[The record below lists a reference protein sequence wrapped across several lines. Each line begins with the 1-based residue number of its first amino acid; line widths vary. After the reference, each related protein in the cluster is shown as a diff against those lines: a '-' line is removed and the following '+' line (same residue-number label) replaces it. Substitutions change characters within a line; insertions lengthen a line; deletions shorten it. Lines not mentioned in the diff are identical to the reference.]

1 MRSKCIILSFLFLIS
16 IAASYGQHNE
26 LNRKHLL
33 GEWCAS
39 NDDSL
44 FFKTDTLVLLKRT
57 DNNVVL
63 DRMCVSPDMAR
74 EQGLLNCMEF
84 VNLRLRTRGRFEMW
98 LYSGHSSDIWL
109 TPMHWRFDEGVLSLS
124 ADDFAWHFELLE
136 SNTVRFFSEEF
147 SFYDQYANPRLKLK
161 RFWPDSVMFFE
172 LDSIFMLDSLGFPS
186 SEEQDSL
193 DFMLQQ
199 NTLRNLDME

>member
-1 MRSKCIILSFLFLIS
+1 M
-16 IAASYGQHNE
+16 AASYGQHYE
-26 LNRKHLL
+26 LNRKHLV
-33 GEWCAS
+33 GEWFAS

-98 LYSGHSSDIWL
+98 LYSGHSSEIWL
-109 TPMHWRFDEGVLSLS
+109 TPMHWRFDEGVWIPFLCLIHW
-124 ADDFAWHFELLE
+124 DFRLQKSKIHWISCCSRTLFETWIWNNQEFRTHLTFRVLNFCSQFMNLE
-136 SNTVRFFSEEF
+136 IQF
-147 SFYDQYANPRLKLK
+147 
-161 RFWPDSVMFFE
+161 
-172 LDSIFMLDSLGFPS
+172 
-186 SEEQDSL
+186 
-193 DFMLQQ
+193 
-199 NTLRNLDME
+199 